1 MDVVRH
7 DLGLSATESRFP
19 RKETCLAIYSF
30 AINSGG
36 SIKRVLEQ
44 NFPWVIDWKKDL
56 RKLFGEYAA
65 AKQRQN
71 VLDYDDLLLYWAEMM
86 NDDDLAGELGSRFD
100 HVLVDEYQDTN
111 RLQSRIL
118 WKLKPD
124 GRGVPVVGD
133 NAQSIYSFRAAPLL
147 NILTFPKQF

>member
-30 AINSGG
+30 AINSGA

-44 NFPWVIDWKKDL
+44 NFAWAIDWKGDL
-56 RKLFGEYAA
+56 RKLFAEYVA

-71 VLDYDDLLLYWAEMM
+71 VLDYDDLLLAWAEMM
-86 NDDDLAGELGSRFD
+86 NDADLAAELGNRFD
-100 HVLVDEYQDTN
+100 HVLVDEYQETN
-111 RLQSRIL
+111 RLQSRSL
-118 WKLKPD
+118 LKLKPD
-124 GRGVPVVGD
+124 AR
-133 NAQSIYSFRAAPLL
+133 
-147 NILTFPKQF
+147 